1 MALILTESY
10 LIGLVL
16 PYGLDVWL
24 SGETSL
30 SASAEMKS
38 IYASGGTW

>member
-16 PYGLDVWL
+16 LYGLDVWL
-24 SGETSL
+24 SSETCP

-38 IYASGGTW
+38 IHASGGTW